1 MPDSKRKFWKQFLKS
16 RREIGSVTP
25 SSRYLTKGI
34 VDKIDFENAQVIV
47 ELGPGTGV
55 FTNAILSQMS
65 ASCKLVVIEL
75 NTEMFQLLK
84 KKISDP
90 RVILVEASATEMKNI
105 LAQNG
110 LEKVDFIISS
120 LPLTV
125 MPEQVAN
132 TILSD
137 SKSLLSSKGKYLQ
150 FMYSLM
156 LKTKLEDYFSHVE
169 KTFVHFNFPPAF
181 VFECQNNLKSNG
193 QSN

>member
-34 VDKIDFENAQVIV
+34 VDKIDFENAKVIV

-55 FTNAILSQMS
+55 FTQAMLNKMS
-65 ASCKLVVIEL
+65 ADCKLIVIEL
-75 NTEMFQLLK
+75 NTEMFQLLQK
-84 KKISDP
+84 SISDP

-105 LAQNG
+105 LLQNG
-110 LEKVDFIISS
+110 FENADYIISS

-137 SKSLLSSKGKYLQ
+137 SKLLLSSKGKYLQ

-156 LKTKLEDYFSHVE
+156 LKTKLEAYFSQVE
-169 KTFVHFNFPPAF
+169 KTFVLFNFPPAF

>member
-34 VDKIDFENAQVIV
+34 VDKIDFENAKVIV

-55 FTNAILSQMS
+55 FTRAMLKKMS
-65 ASCKLVVIEL
+65 ADCKLIVIEL
-75 NTEMFQLLK
+75 NTEMFQLLQK
-84 KKISDP
+84 SISDP

-105 LAQNG
+105 LLQNG
-110 LEKVDFIISS
+110 FENADYIISS

-137 SKSLLSSKGKYLQ
+137 SKLLLSSKGKYLQ

-156 LKTKLEDYFSHVE
+156 LKTKLEAYFSQVE
-169 KTFVHFNFPPAF
+169 KTFVLFNFPPAF